1 MATLRSTDVVS
12 PRLHTRFARAIS
24 SRFAKEAVRARFLQA
39 LPSRRI
45 AAQFLSGLQQISTSS
60 RPKSWESRRSQRVVS
75 ITRRCLSST
84 ADSGILPP
92 LFAPRYYFTQF
103 YLLEATIYMSDYH
116 IALPSKPRI
125 VTESERSGTYEI
137 DGLCPGY
144 GYTLG
149 NSLRR
154 SVLSS
159 LPGAAVTHVKIP
171 GVAHEF
177 STIEGVKEDVVTIL
191 LNIRRIRFKL
201 LTDEPQTITLSI
213 KGPAAVT
220 AADLKLPGQVEV
232 LNPEQHIAEVTG
244 KTTLEIELRAERG
257 LGYVPK
263 ETHQKERVDIGAIAL
278 DAIFSP
284 IRRVNYEVEN
294 MRVGD
299 RTDFNR
305 LRILVETDGTIAPRE
320 ALEHSIETMIHQLK
334 SIVGF
339 REEER
344 ESMPAVNGD
353 AGRSEKADR
362 SMPMD
367 SEMLKTRISEL
378 RMPQRVEMA
387 LDNASI
393 RTVGGL
399 VRKREDDLLAIE
411 GLGQKGLQDIK
422 RALSNMGLTLRS
434 DK

>member
-1 MATLRSTDVVS
+1 
-12 PRLHTRFARAIS
+12 
-24 SRFAKEAVRARFLQA
+24 
-39 LPSRRI
+39 
-45 AAQFLSGLQQISTSS
+45 
-60 RPKSWESRRSQRVVS
+60 
-75 ITRRCLSST
+75 
-84 ADSGILPP
+84 
-92 LFAPRYYFTQF
+92 
-103 YLLEATIYMSDYH
+103 MSDYH
-116 IALPSKPRI
+116 IALPSKPR
-125 VTESERSGTYEI
+125 VVSETERSGIYEI
-137 DGLCPGY
+137 DGLYPGY

-154 SVLSS
+154 IILSS

-191 LNIRRIRFKL
+191 LNVRKIRFKL
-201 LTDEPQTITLSI
+201 LTDEPQTITVSV
-213 KGPAAVT
+213 KGPKAIT
-220 AADLKLPGQVEV
+220 AADLTLPGQVEI
-232 LNPEQHIAEVTG
+232 LNPEQHIADITG
-244 KTTLEIELRAERG
+244 KVNFEMELRAERG
-257 LGYVPK
+257 LGYIPK
-263 ETHQKERVDIGAIAL
+263 EAHQKERVEIGTIAL

-284 IRRVNYEVEN
+284 IRRMNYEVEN

-305 LRILVETDGTIAPRE
+305 LRLVIETDGTIQPHE
-320 ALEHSIETMIHQLK
+320 ALETSIETMIHQLK
-334 SIVGF
+334 AVVGF
-339 REEER
+339 KEDEAPEAAMGADTNRASGRDER
-344 ESMPAVNGD
+344 VAAVD
-353 AGRSEKADR
+353 AEV
-362 SMPMD
+362 
-367 SEMLKTRISEL
+367 LKTRITEL
-378 RMPQRVEMA
+378 SMPQRVEMA